1 MSRRGEWMQGH
12 VFCSTRTGMLS
23 GLGALLGDMHWMAQ
37 SSSVTVILRR
47 GVGESLMLVWAGNS
61 VDIQINEITNF

>member
-12 VFCSTRTGMLS
+12 IFCSTRTGMLS

-37 SSSVTVILRR
+37 SGSVTVILRR
-47 GVGESLMLVWAGNS
+47 GVGESLMLERSGS
-61 VDIQINEITNF
+61 VGGTKKVL

>member
-12 VFCSTRTGMLS
+12 IFCSTRTGMLS

-47 GVGESLMLVWAGNS
+47 GVGESLMSERSGS
-61 VDIQINEITNF
+61 VGGTKKVL